1 MEKREFEKK
10 RYILSIIIGTVL
22 FLLVLGITYS
32 ISYFEFQR
40 ISIQQTALAY
50 RIFEDKLD
58 YSFFDKP
65 ICFNE
70 SFKNISNDLAFQG
83 TIMNDLEKKFGKG
96 DAQVLLRKE
105 FYSLIEL
112 EHLEFVNSKI
122 KNCDFNTN
130 TILFFYSNLNKDL
143 SRSEEV
149 GKMLTNLYSI
159 NSNNLIIYSF
169 DINLNSTLIHNLLNK
184 YNIEKSPTIL
194 VNKKFII
201 IDPKSVN
208 DIEKYL
214 I

>member
-194 VNKKFII
+194 VNEKFII